1 VQSTTA
7 LAAYMVGASA
17 MAPEPITI
25 TKKVKDETEEQTRER
40 IMKRFEKIGV
50 QIMNRTGGG
59 GPFTA
64 DPIAGVLNDRDKRAM
79 AAQIIG
85 QAYIRAY
92 HLMLSNKPAIE
103 TIADTLVEKREMYGN
118 EVVAL
123 LKSLPVT
130 VPDVDLLAEETWP
143 RI

>member
-1 VQSTTA
+1 
-7 LAAYMVGASA
+7 
-17 MAPEPITI
+17 
-25 TKKVKDETEEQTRER
+25 
-40 IMKRFEKIGV
+40 V

-59 GPFTA
+59 GPFAA

-103 TIADTLVEKREMYGN
+103 TIADTLVERREMYGN
-118 EVVAL
+118 EVVQL
-123 LKSLPVT
+123 LQSLPVT
-130 VPDVDLLAEETWP
+130 VPEVDLLAEETWP

>member
-1 VQSTTA
+1 
-7 LAAYMVGASA
+7 
-17 MAPEPITI
+17 
-25 TKKVKDETEEQTRER
+25 
-40 IMKRFEKIGV
+40 V

-92 HLMLSNKPAIE
+92 HLMAANKPAIAH
-103 TIADTLVEKREMYGN
+103 IADELVERREMYGN
-118 EVVAL
+118 EVTDL
-123 LKSLPVT
+123 LKSLQVT
-130 VPDVDLLAEETWP
+130 VPDVDLTAEETWP

>member
-1 VQSTTA
+1 
-7 LAAYMVGASA
+7 MVGASA

-25 TKKVKDETEEQTRER
+25 TKTFDDETEEQTRER

-64 DPIAGVLNDRDKRAM
+64 DPISGVLNDRDKRAM

-92 HLMLSNKPAIE
+92 HLMANNRPAIE
-103 TIADTLVEKREMYGN
+103 TITNTLVEKREMYGN
-118 EVVAL
+118 EVVQL
-123 LKSLPVT
+123 LQSLPVT
-130 VPDVDLLAEETWP
+130 VPEVDLLAEETWP